1 MRAFAYPAENPND
14 LKDASSLLPY
24 YLWMLS
30 EQSDETNE
38 RYIKFD

>member
-14 LKDASSLLPY
+14 LKDAAMLLEE

-30 EQSDETNE
+30 EMSNDSKI